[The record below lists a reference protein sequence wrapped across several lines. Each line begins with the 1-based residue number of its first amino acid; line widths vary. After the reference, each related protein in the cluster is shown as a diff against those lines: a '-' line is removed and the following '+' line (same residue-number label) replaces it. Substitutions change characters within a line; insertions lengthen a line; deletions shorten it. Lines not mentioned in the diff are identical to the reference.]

1 MSPRSSSS
9 RRQQCGP
16 QEALSRYRQA
26 ATYLEVARAVA
37 SESERPEDY
46 DYNHVAAGL
55 AVLAAIAASDAL
67 CCRLLGERSR
77 GHDHREAIEL
87 VASVRFGEG
96 DERARG
102 RRANSI
108 ARNLAT
114 ALDLKDQSHYGVSLL
129 EPAQV
134 RRLLR
139 AAGHLV
145 EAAASAVGHPINRSH
160 ATGEHLRSFRPND
173 SGRHRIGDLST
184 ALEWFAVPL

>member
-1 MSPRSSSS
+1 MSPRTSRS

-16 QEALSRYRQA
+16 QEALARYRQA
-26 ATYLEVARAVA
+26 AAYLEVARAVV

-46 DYNHVAAGL
+46 NYNHVAAGL

-77 GHDHREAIEL
+77 GQDHREAIEL

-96 DERARG
+96 DERERK
-102 RRANSI
+102 RRAGTM
-108 ARNLAT
+108 AQHLAT

-129 EPAQV
+129 EPPQI

-139 AAGHLV
+139 AADHIV
-145 EAAASAVGHPINRSH
+145 DAAA
-160 ATGEHLRSFRPND
+160 ATLGILPK
-173 SGRHRIGDLST
+173 
-184 ALEWFAVPL
+184 P